1 MYVCMCYNWDTFLW
15 LPRQCTITQLLLVIV
30 IKKSQLFA
38 MVFVTDA
45 ICIKSGIKKML
56 PYDHCV
62 STLRFGMIA
71 GSILLEGNFTL
82 WIFLSFLHNAHE
94 NDLITLMKCN
104 VSKTLQSTITMK
116 DISKTNSH
124 KCIRLG
130 TLLLALL
137 NLTNS
142 IFFLS

>member
-1 MYVCMCYNWDTFLW
+1 MYNNPVAVGDCYKKIAIICNGICYGCYMHKKWNKKNVTFRPLCFHFTVRYDCREYSAR
-15 LPRQCTITQLLLVIV
+15 RQFYIV
-30 IKKSQLFA
+30 
-38 MVFVTDA
+38 
-45 ICIKSGIKKML
+45 
-56 PYDHCV
+56 
-62 STLRFGMIA
+62 
-71 GSILLEGNFTL
+71 
-82 WIFLSFLHNAHE
+82 IFLSFLHNAHE